1 MQISGKPDVV
11 KRALHEISTLLHRN
25 PRKGEPP
32 LNMPMAPG
40 GQGFPPSAP
49 MPNML
54 PPRNPMWSH
63 HTSDPFDM
71 PPPMPWAGEYGNR
84 PPRFRP
90 GGFNGVSP
98 GHAMEASAEFSMK
111 ILCSVAKI
119 GGVIGKG
126 GYNVKQLQK
135 ETGASIHIEEALT
148 ESEERVI
155 RVSAVEV
162 CNALLQQ

>member
-32 LNMPMAPG
+32 LNMPMPPR

-63 HTSDPFDM
+63 HASDPYDM
-71 PPPMPWAGEYGNR
+71 PPPMPWAGEYGNQ
-84 PPRFRP
+84 PPRFTP

-111 ILCSVAKI
+111 ILCSVARI

-135 ETGASIHIEEALT
+135 ETGASIHVEEALT

-162 CNALLQQ
+162 CTALLQ